1 MSNTDVIPTQNKDFF
16 TFFNTDVMAQS
27 FSVEV
32 LQLLRLFPPTMFFF
46 MIAKTKALV
55 KILFLPATG
64 SLCKVEI

>member
-32 LQLLRLFPPTMFFF
+32 LQLYRVCFHPPCSFF

-55 KILFLPATG
+55 KI
-64 SLCKVEI
+64 